1 MEDSVAKAQRL
12 LAISIRV
19 VNKLNAELKGIP
31 SHLLWKWD
39 LQVRYGL
46 NGGGHAGADIG
57 LKAIIPIVEEHRRH
71 IAFQSHVDH
80 GEYRRM
86 LRRDGLSE
94 PEIWTRFPPH
104 TADERQDQLERMTA
118 FTRAKREREEQTS
131 EQLSEGLMKE
141 FLLSEAKKA
150 AKRTGETPSAIL
162 ASPGFLAAATL
173 RYNAILNI
181 DLDDL

>member
-1 MEDSVAKAQRL
+1 MEDSVAEAQRL

-19 VNKLNAELKGIP
+19 VNKLNDKLKKIP
-31 SHLLWKWD
+31 SHLLWKWN

-57 LKAIIPIVEEHRRH
+57 LKPIIPIVEEHRRH
-71 IAFQSHVDH
+71 IAFQSHVDYE
-80 GEYRRM
+80 EYRRM
-86 LRRDGLSE
+86 LRRDGLAE

-104 TADERQDQLERMTA
+104 TAADRQDQLERMTHWS
-118 FTRAKREREEQTS
+118 RREREKKEQTS
-131 EQLSEGLMKE
+131 EQLSEGLLKE

-162 ASPGFLAAATL
+162 ASPGFLAAATR

-181 DLDDL
+181 DLDLS